1 MSTLLFPAISQDLPD
16 DIPSPHWASGAIKK
30 LIKSRIISPYP
41 DNTYKGDEALSRY
54 EAATILARIL
64 SKIEENTEIAES
76 LSGGVSPE
84 DISAL
89 RRLIYEFE
97 DELRNLGYKVDD
109 VFQKFTIFEKK
120 FAIIDSQ
127 LKTLNMKTRKRV
139 SVGGDI
145 RVRTEYTRHE
155 NDAEGNDFE
164 GWERIGIN
172 IKSTITPD
180 ISGYLRMEQNYLW
193 GQHSNAIRTTI
204 DVPQVEDGFNNQYIN
219 FAKAYID
226 VKNILRT
233 DMSTRLGRQFVGF
246 GHNLFFAED
255 LDGIMLNKRFK
266 KHDVGVYLFDTDSIY
281 DGLYNNVQYDSNN
294 KPVYNRESETD
305 GMNFTALKWGYDIS
319 LNHHLELYTVSDK
332 ISTFNEGNAYAET
345 FKTNLKGFPD
355 TINPN
360 WTGIAVDGKLCENT
374 DYNLEF
380 VRLNSDI
387 QQYIDKY
394 KEFNMWDDDW
404 KVSTTSDAWVIGIQS
419 QINRKTKMLLQYG
432 AGDEEF
438 LAYAIKHEVRL
449 NGMEGNMPAR
459 KEAYASFTGVK
470 DFITRL
476 SHQFDNRKSAYI
488 QYERVMANDT
498 SNILPNSHEYD
509 LLRSKFFYR
518 IKNSSFSLTWDYIQY
533 DDQNINN
540 MTEIADVNAPDAN
553 EQAKNSQLLH
563 TLGGGRNMIRG
574 EYIIAF

>member
-1 MSTLLFPAISQDLPD
+1 LPCSVKSQELPD
-16 DIPSPHWASGAIKK
+16 DIPSPHWASGAIRK

-41 DNTYKGDEALSRY
+41 DNTFKGDEALSRY
-54 EAATILARIL
+54 EAASILARIL
-64 SKIEENTEIAES
+64 SKVEENTEIAES

-97 DELRNLGYKVDD
+97 DELRNIGYRVDD
-109 VFQKFTIFEKK
+109 AYAKFTIFDKK
-120 FAIIDSQ
+120 FTIINSQ
-127 LKTLNMKTRKRV
+127 LQTLNMKTMKKV
-139 SVGGDI
+139 TVGGDI
-145 RVRTEYTRHE
+145 RVRTEYTKHE
-155 NDAEGNDFE
+155 NDTEKNDFE

-180 ISGYLRMEQNYLW
+180 VSGYLRLEQNYLW
-193 GQHSNAIRTTI
+193 GQHSNSIRTTI
-204 DVPQVEDGFNNQYIN
+204 DVPQVQDGFNNQYLN

-226 VKNILRT
+226 VKNIMNT
-233 DMSTRLGRQFVGF
+233 NISSRLGRQFVGF

-255 LDGIMLNKRFK
+255 LDGIRINKRMRS
-266 KHDVGVYLFDTDSIY
+266 HDAGIYLFDTDSIY
-281 DGLYNNVQYDSNN
+281 DGLYNNVQHDSNN
-294 KPVYNRESETD
+294 KPVYDRESDTD
-305 GMNFTALKWGYDIS
+305 GMNFTAVKWGYDIS
-319 LNHHLELYTVSDK
+319 LNHHLELYSVSDK
-332 ISTFNEGNAYAET
+332 ISTFNQGNAYAET
-345 FKTNLKGFPD
+345 FKTNLKGFPA

-360 WTGIAVDGKLCENT
+360 WTGVAIDGKLCENT

-404 KVSTTSDAWVIGIQS
+404 KISTTSDAWVIGIQS
-419 QINRKTKMLLQYG
+419 QLNRKTKMLLQYG

-459 KEAYASFTGVK
+459 KEPYASFTGVK

-476 SHQFDNRKSAYI
+476 SHQFNNKTSAYL
-488 QYERVMANDT
+488 QYERVMSNDT

-518 IKNSSFSLTWDYIQY
+518 VKNSAFSLTWDYIQY
-533 DDQNINN
+533 DDEQINN
-540 MTEIADVNAPDAN
+540 MSEITDSLSPDAS
-553 EQAKNSQLLH
+553 EQNKNSQLLH